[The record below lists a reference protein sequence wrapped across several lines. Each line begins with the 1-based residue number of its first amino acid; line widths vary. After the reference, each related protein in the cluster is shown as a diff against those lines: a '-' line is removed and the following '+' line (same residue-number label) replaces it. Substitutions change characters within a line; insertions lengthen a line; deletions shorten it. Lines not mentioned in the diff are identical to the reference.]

1 MIQVVKNLPT
11 MQDTQVLSLDQED
24 SLKKGMATHSN
35 ILAWRIPWTEGSGRL
50 QSIRS
55 QSWAEQLTVTKDKI
69 YPQFIINSNSRPY
82 GGITQLLICF
92 IPYYS

>member
-35 ILAWRIPWTEGSGRL
+35 ILAWRIPWTEGSWQATVHR
-50 QSIRS
+50 
-55 QSWAEQLTVTKDKI
+55 VTKLDTTEVI
-69 YPQFIINSNSRPY
+69 
-82 GGITQLLICF
+82 
-92 IPYYS
+92 